1 MATAAIIDYGLGNVR
16 SVRGAVERLGY
27 TAVVSSASGD
37 LAAADALILP
47 GVGAFGDGMRRLY
60 ERDLIRPL
68 NRLVLEDKKPILGI
82 CLGAQLMTNSSCEFG
97 QHEGLRWVD
106 ASVER
111 LPVNG
116 LPLPHVG
123 WNDLEI
129 VRDSQLFRDMSSQPL
144 VYYVHSF
151 HIHCHDES
159 LVTGRCEYGASFTA
173 SFERGNIFG
182 SQFHPEKSQAEGLV
196 FLSNFL
202 GLASDE

>member
-1 MATAAIIDYGLGNVR
+1 MTTAAIIDYGLGNVR
-16 SVRGAVERLGY
+16 SVRGAVERLGHK
-27 TAVVSSASGD
+27 AVVSSATD
-37 LAAADALILP
+37 KLVAADALILP
-47 GVGAFGDGMRRLY
+47 GVGAFGDGMKRLY
-60 ERDLIRPL
+60 ERDLIGPL
-68 NRLVLEDKKPILGI
+68 NRLVLEDQKPILGI

-97 QHEGLRWVD
+97 HHEGLKWVN

-129 VRDSQLFRDMSSQPL
+129 VRDSLLLQGMSSQPL

-151 HIHCHDES
+151 HIHCYDDS

-173 SFERGNIFG
+173 SYECGNIFG

-202 GLASDE
+202 DLASNA